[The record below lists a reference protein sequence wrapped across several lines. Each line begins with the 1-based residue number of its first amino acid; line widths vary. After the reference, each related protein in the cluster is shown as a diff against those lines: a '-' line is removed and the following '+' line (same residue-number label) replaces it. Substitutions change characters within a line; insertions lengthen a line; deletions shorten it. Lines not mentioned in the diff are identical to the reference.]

1 MYEDRMMLI
10 RAATAAGVRVRN
22 MAGQDMYRLTA
33 EQSDDALPTTLWNPY
48 TNEADLDEI
57 ITALNILV
65 DDAFLCAECYMPN
78 EKWRLVGWQGGARAR
93 AEAIL
98 KLAAEYGELMK

>member
-22 MAGQDMYRLTA
+22 MA
-33 EQSDDALPTTLWNPY
+33 
-48 TNEADLDEI
+48 
-57 ITALNILV
+57 
-65 DDAFLCAECYMPN
+65 
-78 EKWRLVGWQGGARAR
+78 ARVR